1 MLIRMTMSGTTGVG
15 LLAALAAAAGAGADG
30 SARGGAAD
38 AGDGRTALVVDA
50 AAGRDGR
57 RLVDPRLEAVDADVR
72 LPRTAAEA
80 RTNVRYFAELG
91 RRIVVTG
98 PHSIAAAASTGVPA
112 ERAAGL
118 GDALRA
124 LTR

>member
-15 LLAALAAAAGAGADG
+15 LLAA
-30 SARGGAAD
+30 
-38 AGDGRTALVVDA
+38 
-50 AAGRDGR
+50 
-57 RLVDPRLEAVDADVR
+57 LEAVDADVR

-112 ERAAGL
+112 ERATGL